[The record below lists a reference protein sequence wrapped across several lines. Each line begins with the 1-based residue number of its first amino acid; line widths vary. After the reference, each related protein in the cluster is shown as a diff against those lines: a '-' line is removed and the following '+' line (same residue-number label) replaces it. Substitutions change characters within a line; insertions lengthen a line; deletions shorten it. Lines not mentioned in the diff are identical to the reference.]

1 MHTQI
6 VRGLGIRHASIFNQ
20 PHRFKLELSRK
31 LPPLHDSYVD
41 GSQPTRPLEIALIG
55 SLAIIC
61 PASVAAAPWPRAK
74 MVSAMRVPNTSA
86 TYNGQWVIRDVSR
99 LRSIDH
105 AISSLSCKVLHQLS
119 A

>member
-1 MHTQI
+1 MVCVKRAWRRARSERAPLAFAQSEAPQLNCTPSASHNHSAGQI
-6 VRGLGIRHASIFNQ
+6 L
-20 PHRFKLELSRK
+20 
-31 LPPLHDSYVD
+31 
-41 GSQPTRPLEIALIG
+41 
-55 SLAIIC
+55 
-61 PASVAAAPWPRAK
+61 AAAPWPRAK

-105 AISSLSCKVLHQLS
+105 AISSLSCKVLHQLN